1 MAAFGGVEEV
11 DGRAESFSLDFSD
24 VLAAGDGFENE
35 KVGRM

>member
-11 DGRAESFSLDFSD
+11 DGRAESFSGD